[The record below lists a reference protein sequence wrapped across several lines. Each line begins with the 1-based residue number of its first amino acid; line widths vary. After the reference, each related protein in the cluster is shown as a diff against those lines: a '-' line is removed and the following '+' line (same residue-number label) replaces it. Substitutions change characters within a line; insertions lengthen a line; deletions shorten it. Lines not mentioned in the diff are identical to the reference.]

1 MKRKQPKTKEESK
14 MRSKMWKR
22 NLAAVM
28 TAAVGL
34 ARTGTSLPVFAE
46 DDSKVSVSAA
56 AAKRKKCSS

>member
-1 MKRKQPKTKEESK
+1 